1 MAPHGDLLVI
11 VTVTVRVTMRVT
23 SKIGKMLVRTIAQ
36 CGPIRKSVSNINA
49 RTRSPLD
56 NKLRKRELIY
66 RY

>member
-1 MAPHGDLLVI
+1 
-11 VTVTVRVTMRVT
+11 MRVT
-23 SKIGKMLVRTIAQ
+23 SKIEKMLVRTIAQ
-36 CGPIRKSVSNINA
+36 CGPIRKSVSNIIA